1 MSSFFA
7 DFERVTIFSVPYKY
21 EPLILFVKSIKELKK
36 LSSGESQISIVLE
49 QSIKLLNKIISVKK
63 INEEEIQTL
72 KKSCKRLRVRGY
84 HSEIMN
90 VAKIISDMTDFIKID
105 QIIINTLEELILNN
119 NEDIYGLL
127 VESENQWND
136 ILPLLKEN
144 ELHIF
149 LRPILIKDIREK
161 YFDIP
166 IITFIP
172 LKWISGLI
180 VLPFTECFYV
190 VHHVDSFVWR
200 VDSSIFI
207 APNGNSIETSS
218 ENYNLVKNDLIN
230 IKSSKE
236 FYSKYSLFYDN
247 DLTIESDT
255 SSLIIVDDYNYKL
268 EIRDKNNEIQHIE
281 YNKEYLIVTKDN
293 KIKYSIFEND
303 DQLINVKYI
312 VCEIDTSFLSSDD
325 FKRHQNL
332 IMEKWKNPLRQYSDI
347 DLLVKKLKKLG
358 AKKATPQNVKN
369 WSNLENIAPRDHND
383 YKAVLL
389 LAGITDSEEIERF
402 FDFARK
408 RRGVAIS
415 DGYYQKNIGLE
426 IVREYLE
433 NIKNSESLDL
443 VHQVQG
449 IKFLLIPLG

>member
-190 VHHVDSFVWR
+190 VHHVDSFIWR

-207 APNGNSIETSS
+207 APNGNPIETSS

-312 VCEIDTSFLSSDD
+312 V
-325 FKRHQNL
+325 
-332 IMEKWKNPLRQYSDI
+332 
-347 DLLVKKLKKLG
+347 
-358 AKKATPQNVKN
+358 
-369 WSNLENIAPRDHND
+369 
-383 YKAVLL
+383 
-389 LAGITDSEEIERF
+389 
-402 FDFARK
+402 
-408 RRGVAIS
+408 
-415 DGYYQKNIGLE
+415 
-426 IVREYLE
+426 
-433 NIKNSESLDL
+433 
-443 VHQVQG
+443 
-449 IKFLLIPLG
+449 

>member
-7 DFERVTIFSVPYKY
+7 DFERATIFSVPYKY
-21 EPLILFVKSIKELKK
+21 EPLILFVKSIKQLNA

-63 INEEEIQTL
+63 IDEEETQAL
-72 KKSCKRLRVRGY
+72 KQSCKRLRIRGY

-90 VAKIISDMTDFIKID
+90 VAKIISDMIDFIKVD
-105 QIIINTLEELILNN
+105 QIIITALEELVLNN

-136 ILPLLKEN
+136 IFPLLHEN
-144 ELHIF
+144 ELHTFI
-149 LRPILIKDIREK
+149 RPIFIKDIREK

-166 IITFIP
+166 VITFIP
-172 LKWISGLI
+172 SKWISQLI
-180 VLPFTECFYV
+180 ILPFTEFLYV
-190 VHHVDSFVWR
+190 IHHVGSYIFGVN
-200 VDSSIFI
+200 SSILTS
-207 APNGNSIETSS
+207 PNGKSIEISF
-218 ENYNLVKNDLIN
+218 ENYNLVKNELIN
-230 IKSSKE
+230 IKSDE
-236 FYSKYSLFYDN
+236 DFYSKYSLFYHD
-247 DLTIESDT
+247 DFIIESDDT
-255 SSLIIVDDYNYKL
+255 SLISMDNHDFKL
-268 EIRDKNNEIQHIE
+268 EILDKNNKIQRLD
-281 YNKEYLIVTKDN
+281 YNKEYLVITKDN
-293 KIKYSIFEND
+293 KIKYSTFENG
-303 DQLINVKYI
+303 DQFNNIKYI
-312 VCEIDTSFLSSDD
+312 VSEIDTSFLSSDD

-332 IMEKWKNPLRQYSDI
+332 IMEKWKKPLRECSDI
-347 DLLVKKLKKLG
+347 DLVIKKLNKLG
-358 AKKATPQNVKN
+358 AKRATPANVKN
-369 WSNLENIAPRDHND
+369 WSNLENIAPREHDD

-389 LAGITDSEEIERF
+389 FSGITDSEEIERF

-433 NIKNSESLDL
+433 NIKSSEEFEL

-449 IKFLLIPLG
+449 IKFSLIPLG